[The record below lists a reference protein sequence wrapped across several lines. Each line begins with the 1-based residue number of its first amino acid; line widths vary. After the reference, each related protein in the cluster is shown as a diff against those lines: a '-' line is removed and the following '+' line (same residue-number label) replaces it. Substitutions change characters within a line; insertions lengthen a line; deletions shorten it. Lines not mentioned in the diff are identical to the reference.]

1 MKAGFFMINLNGR
14 SVENDQAN
22 ISVQNRGLLYGDSVF
37 ETIRAINGK
46 IIFWEDHYFR
56 LMASMR
62 IMRMEIPVNFSAE
75 FLEEEIQNLIS
86 QNNLE
91 FSPARIRFTVYR
103 KQGGYYN
110 PETLDIEYVILAEK
124 LPDPFYLLNEN
135 FYEVELFKDH
145 YINSGLLS
153 TIKSN
158 NRAVNVLGSIYAKEN
173 GYQNCLI
180 LNENKTVVE
189 ALNGN
194 IFLVKENK
202 IKTPPLSEGALNGI
216 VRKQILDILKNVS
229 NLEVE
234 EVAISPFELQKAD
247 ELFITNVIVGI
258 QPITKYR
265 KKEFGVEIATELL
278 SKLNM
283 KARLS

>member
-1 MKAGFFMINLNGR
+1 MINLNGR

-37 ETIRAINGK
+37 ETIRVINGK

-62 IMRMEIPVNFSAE
+62 IMRMEIPISFSPE
-75 FLEEEIQNLIS
+75 FLEEEILNLIRE
-86 QNNLE
+86 NNLE

-103 KQGGYYN
+103 KQGGYYS
-110 PETLDIEYVILAEK
+110 PETLNIEYVILAEK
-124 LPDPFYLLNEN
+124 LPDPFYLLNEDL
-135 FYEVELFKDH
+135 YEVELFKDH

-158 NRAVNVLGSIYAKEN
+158 NRAVNVLGSIYAREN

-216 VRKQILDILKNVS
+216 VRKQILAILEIIP

-247 ELFITNVIVGI
+247 ELFITNVIFGI

-265 KKEFGVEIATELL
+265 KKEFGVELVKELL
-278 SKLNM
+278 SKLNI

>member
-1 MKAGFFMINLNGR
+1 MINLSGR
-14 SVENDQAN
+14 LVENDQAN
-22 ISVQNRGLLYGDSVF
+22 ISVQNRGFTYGDSVF
-37 ETIRAINGK
+37 ETIRVINRK
-46 IIFWEDHYFR
+46 IMFWEDHYFR

-62 IMRMEIPVNFSAE
+62 IMRMEIPIDFSPE
-75 FLEEEIQNLIS
+75 FLEEEIQNLIRA
-86 QNNLE
+86 NNLE
-91 FSPARIRFTVYR
+91 SSPARIRFTVYR
-103 KQGGYYN
+103 KQGGYYS

-124 LPDPFYLLNEN
+124 LQDPFYLLNEDP
-135 FYEVELFKDH
+135 YEVELFKDH

-158 NRAVNVLGSIYAKEN
+158 NRAVNVLGSIYAREN

-180 LNENKTVVE
+180 LNENKSVVE

-194 IFLVKENK
+194 IFLVKGKK

-216 VRKQILDILKNVS
+216 VRKQILSIIETIPD
-229 NLEVE
+229 LEIE

-265 KKEFGVEIATELL
+265 KKEFGVEVAKELL

>member
-1 MKAGFFMINLNGR
+1 MINLNGR

-37 ETIRAINGK
+37 ETIRAIHGK

-62 IMRMEIPVNFSAE
+62 IMRMEIPVNFSPE
-75 FLEEEIQNLIS
+75 FLEEEILNLIRE
-86 QNNLE
+86 NNLE
-91 FSPARIRFTVYR
+91 SSPARIRFTVYR
-103 KQGGYYN
+103 KQGGYYS
-110 PETLDIEYVILAEK
+110 PETLNIEYVILAEK
-124 LPDPFYLLNEN
+124 LPDPFYLLKEDL
-135 FYEVELFKDH
+135 YEVELFKDH

-158 NRAVNVLGSIYAKEN
+158 NRAVNVLGSIYAREN

-216 VRKQILDILKNVS
+216 VRKQILEIIKTIPD
-229 NLEVE
+229 LEVE

-265 KKEFGVEIATELL
+265 KKEFGIEVAKELL

>member
-1 MKAGFFMINLNGR
+1 MINLNGR

-62 IMRMEIPVNFSAE
+62 IMRMEIPVNFSPE
-75 FLEEEIQNLIS
+75 FLEKEIQNLIRE
-86 QNNLE
+86 NHLE
-91 FSPARIRFTVYR
+91 SSPARIRFTVYR
-103 KQGGYYN
+103 KQGGYYS
-110 PETLDIEYVILAEK
+110 PETLNIEYVILAEK
-124 LPDPFYLLNEN
+124 LSDPFYLLNEDL
-135 FYEVELFKDH
+135 YEVELFKDH

-158 NRAVNVLGSIYAKEN
+158 NRAVNVLGSIYAREN
-173 GYQNCLI
+173 AYQNCLI

-216 VRKQILDILKNVS
+216 VRKQILEIIKTIPD
-229 NLEVE
+229 LEIE

-265 KKEFGVEIATELL
+265 KKEFSVEVAKELL

>member
-1 MKAGFFMINLNGR
+1 MINLNGR
-14 SVENDQAN
+14 SVEIDQAN

-37 ETIRAINGK
+37 ETIRVINGK

-62 IMRMEIPVNFSAE
+62 IMRMEIPINFSPE
-75 FLEEEIQNLIS
+75 FLEEEILNLIRE
-86 QNNLE
+86 NNLE

-103 KQGGYYN
+103 KQGGYYS
-110 PETLDIEYVILAEK
+110 PETLNIEYVILAEK
-124 LPDPFYLLNEN
+124 LPDPFYLLKED

-158 NRAVNVLGSIYAKEN
+158 NRAVNVLGSIYASEN

-216 VRKQILDILKNVS
+216 VRKQILAILETMP
-229 NLEVE
+229 NLEIE

-258 QPITKYR
+258 RPITKYR
-265 KKEFGVEIATELL
+265 KKEFGVGVAKELL

-283 KARLS
+283 KARLG

>member
-1 MKAGFFMINLNGR
+1 MINLNGR

-62 IMRMEIPVNFSAE
+62 IMRMEIPVNFSPE
-75 FLEEEIQNLIS
+75 FLEEEILNLIRE
-86 QNNLE
+86 NNLE
-91 FSPARIRFTVYR
+91 SSPARIRFTVYR
-103 KQGGYYN
+103 KQGGYYS
-110 PETLDIEYVILAEK
+110 PETLNIEYVILAEK

-135 FYEVELFKDH
+135 LYEVELFKDH

-158 NRAVNVLGSIYAKEN
+158 NRAVNVLGSIYAREN

-194 IFLVKENK
+194 IFLVKDNK

-216 VRKQILDILKNVS
+216 VRKQILDIIKTIPD
-229 NLEVE
+229 LEVE

-265 KKEFGVEIATELL
+265 KKEFGVEVAKELL

>member
-1 MKAGFFMINLNGR
+1 MINLNGR
-14 SVENDQAN
+14 LVENDQAN

-37 ETIRAINGK
+37 ETIRAIHGK

-62 IMRMEIPVNFSAE
+62 IMRMEIPVNFSPE
-75 FLEEEIQNLIS
+75 FLEEEILNLIRE
-86 QNNLE
+86 NNLE
-91 FSPARIRFTVYR
+91 SSTARIRFTVYR
-103 KQGGYYN
+103 KQGGYYS

-124 LPDPFYLLNEN
+124 LPDPFYLLNEDL
-135 FYEVELFKDH
+135 YEVELFKDH

-158 NRAVNVLGSIYAKEN
+158 NRAVNVLGSIYAREN

-216 VRKQILDILKNVS
+216 VRKQILDIIKTIPG
-229 NLEVE
+229 LEVE

-265 KKEFGVEIATELL
+265 KKEFGAEVAKELL